1 MRYTQYMA
9 SGPFP
14 LPYKTHTKILTRG
27 GSCNEK
33 KKKNKRLKRRDDNHT
48 AVTYFNAFQF

>member
-27 GSCNEK
+27 GVAMEK
-33 KKKNKRLKRRDDNHT
+33 KKKKQETEKKGR
-48 AVTYFNAFQF
+48 